1 MDLKLEIPLHCQE
14 QRGEL
19 TKNLVISR
27 VSDDESLACVKFN
40 GFTAKVDKNT
50 LKKQINILLD

>member
-1 MDLKLEIPLHCQE
+1 MDLKFEIPLHCQE
-14 QRGEL
+14 QHGEV

-27 VSDDESLACVKFN
+27 VSEDESLASIRFN

-50 LKKQINILLD
+50 LKKQINLLLD